1 MESKETKKWR
11 TDQALRRY
19 SLIMPLIDPDIDDG
33 KRSQL
38 RDQIAER
45 EGIS

>member
-38 RDQIAER
+38 RDPIA
-45 EGIS
+45 